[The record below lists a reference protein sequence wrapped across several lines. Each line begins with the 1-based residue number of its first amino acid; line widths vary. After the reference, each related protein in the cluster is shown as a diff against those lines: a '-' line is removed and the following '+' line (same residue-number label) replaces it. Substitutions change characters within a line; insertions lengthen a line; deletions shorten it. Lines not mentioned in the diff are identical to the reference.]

1 MRNGKGMRFAMALL
15 CALVAPLSLA
25 GNPDREALEQEG
37 VLEAY
42 WPQAARVQISG
53 KSYGVTENAA
63 ETLRK
68 LPGGTPIYYGVEQ
81 GQVFGVMPQPTLK
94 KPWSRGK

>member
-1 MRNGKGMRFAMALL
+1 MCNGKGIQLVMAVL
-15 CALVAPLSLA
+15 CVLAAPVSMA

-42 WPQAARVQISG
+42 WPQAGRVQISG
-53 KSYGVTENAA
+53 KGYGVTESAA

-81 GQVFGVMPQPTLK
+81 GQVFGVLPQPTLK
-94 KPWSRGK
+94 RPWTRGK